1 MEEWQGKREEARAN
15 RERLNQ
21 EMLAATKAGRR
32 HEMLLTAGQ
41 TAGGIKDVLPVA
53 QIMRRMMAEAEVALS
68 RAPESYA
75 SA

>member
-1 MEEWQGKREEARAN
+1 
-15 RERLNQ
+15 
-21 EMLAATKAGRR
+21 
-32 HEMLLTAGQ
+32 MLLTAGQ

-53 QIMRRMMAEAEVALS
+53 HIMRRMMAEAEVALS